1 MAILRQFERDFIWI
15 FKDNSWLDVIWIS
28 RGLDIMGFIAIL
40 TGFWGIWIYI
50 YMVVCHCLCKHGE
63 LGRFKH
69 SLQILKTGYTTNNL
83 RFICLQTGD
92 LHPNHVLV
100 TWENDDKNL
109 GLRYTVVY
117 NVLWG
122 PETNQEKGLL
132 RLGWDEQLLCAWT

>member
-1 MAILRQFERDFIWI
+1 MIGCYLDLKGVEYHGIYCNFNGILRDLFE
-15 FKDNSWLDVIWIS
+15 
-28 RGLDIMGFIAIL
+28 
-40 TGFWGIWIYI
+40 YI
-50 YMVVCHCLCKHGE
+50 YNIIVCHCLFKHGE

-69 SLQILKTGYTTNNL
+69 SLQILKTGYITNNL

-109 GLRYTVVY
+109 GLGYTVVY

-122 PETNQEKGLL
+122 PETNH
-132 RLGWDEQLLCAWT
+132 EQLLCAWT

>member
-1 MAILRQFERDFIWI
+1 MI
-15 FKDNSWLDVIWIS
+15 
-28 RGLDIMGFIAIL
+28 
-40 TGFWGIWIYI
+40 
-50 YMVVCHCLCKHGE
+50 VCHCLFKHGE
-63 LGRFKH
+63 LRRFKH
-69 SLQILKTGYTTNNL
+69 PLEILKTGYITNNL

-109 GLRYTVVY
+109 GFGYTVVY

-132 RLGWDEQLLCAWT
+132 RLG